1 MRTNC
6 VEMTPVPTK
15 YSIPTYIHRDIYTY
29 VSGYEKRGTSCCVHK
44 CE

>member
-1 MRTNC
+1 MHVLSQFQFTIW
-6 VEMTPVPTK
+6 TK
-15 YSIPTYIHRDIYTY
+15 SLII